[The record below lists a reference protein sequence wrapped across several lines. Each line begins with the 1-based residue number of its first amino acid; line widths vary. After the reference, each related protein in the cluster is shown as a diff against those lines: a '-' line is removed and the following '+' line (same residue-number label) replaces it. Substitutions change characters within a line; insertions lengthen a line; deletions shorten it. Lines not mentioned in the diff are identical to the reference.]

1 MHHIL
6 NQFNFTIGVITI
18 ETKKISSAML
28 YGLLTILILAT
39 ASSLLFSLILRFT
52 STSELTIGYV
62 ILFVSF
68 FSLFIG
74 GFISGGKGK
83 RAGWM
88 LGGGTGLLYT
98 LIIFLYQ
105 YLGLDALFTAKQMI
119 YYISYILTAMMGGI
133 LGVNMTT
140 RT

>member
-1 MHHIL
+1 L
-6 NQFNFTIGVITI
+6 KEVIKI
-18 ETKKISSAML
+18 ETKKISSAIR
-28 YGLLTILILAT
+28 YGLLAIFILAT
-39 ASSLLFSLILRFT
+39 VSSLIFSLVLRFT

-83 RAGWM
+83 RSGWM
-88 LGGGTGLLYT
+88 LGGATGLLYT

-105 YLGLDALFTAKQMI
+105 YLGLDALFTTKQI
-119 YYISYILTAMMGGI
+119 VYYVSYILTAMMGGV
-133 LGVNMTT
+133 LGVNLASKN
-140 RT
+140 